1 MRRPLTN
8 VLLKV
13 FAFGF
18 YQVHAPILF
27 FVFFILVGC
36 VPGNML
42 ISYHESL
49 MTAMCSSP
57 AMLMMVIGG
66 WLLYIFKSWHYV
78 SVQLLAPEKQFLFYS
93 SNALNSK
100 EQLISW
106 CYMQAIILSPIII
119 YALMAIS
126 VGVAH
131 YYYVLPAIIL
141 LFLAGMVWCSA
152 LIYTRII
159 NRLVDGGRQ
168 SFMLKLSR
176 KWRKPYFSLYI
187 YHVFDKLK
195 VQYFITKGLSWLIIT
210 GVFYLFADVKSDI
223 RVAGIAILAVITA
236 HVVLIFEARRFEET
250 RLSFSRNL
258 PYSRLGLFLNFGGV
272 YFFLLL
278 PECVW
283 LFSRFNPFMAVELL
297 LAGLSIAM
305 LFHSLLYWFG
315 LNMDKYIQWMLGL
328 FIVLFWVIMFHL
340 LWALIPLN
348 LGVAYLFFYFNYY
361 VCEGMVKKNE

>member
-1 MRRPLTN
+1 MKHPLTN
-8 VLLKV
+8 VLLKI

-27 FVFFILVGC
+27 FAFFILVGC
-36 VPGNML
+36 VPGDML

-49 MTAMCSSP
+49 MMAMCSSSV
-57 AMLMMVIGG
+57 MLAVVAAG

-78 SVQLLAPEKQFLFYS
+78 SVQLLAPQKQFLFYS
-93 SNALNSK
+93 SNALNRYQ
-100 EQLISW
+100 QLKSW
-106 CYMQAIILSPIII
+106 GYTQAVILAPVII
-119 YALMAIS
+119 YATMAVC
-126 VGVAH
+126 VGVGHH
-131 YYYVLPAIIL
+131 YYLLPAVII
-141 LFLAGMVWCSA
+141 LFLAGMVWASA
-152 LIYTRII
+152 LIYTRVV
-159 NRLVDGGRQ
+159 NRLVDGSSQ
-168 SFMLKLSR
+168 SFLLKLSS

-195 VQYFITKGLSWLIIT
+195 VQYFVTKALSWLIVS
-210 GVFYLFADVKSDI
+210 GVFYLFADVKNDT
-223 RVAGIAILAVITA
+223 RLAGIAILAVITA

-258 PYSRLGLFLNFGGV
+258 PFSRLRLFLNFAGV
-272 YFFLLL
+272 YFFMLI

-283 LFSRFNPFMAVELL
+283 LFTRFNPLMAVELL
-297 LAGLSIAM
+297 LAGLSVAM

-315 LNMDKYIQWMLGL
+315 LNMDKYIQWIMGL
-328 FIVLFWVIMFHL
+328 FIVLFWVIMFRL

-361 VCEGMVKKNE
+361 NYQGMVVKDN

>member
-1 MRRPLTN
+1 MKPLSN
-8 VLLKV
+8 VLLKI

-49 MTAMCSSP
+49 MMAMCSSP
-57 AMLMMVIGG
+57 MMLLLVCSG
-66 WLLYIFKSWHYV
+66 WLLYVVKSWHYV
-78 SVQLLAPEKQFLFYS
+78 SVQLAAPEKQFLFYS
-93 SNALNSK
+93 SNALGRA
-100 EQLISW
+100 EQLQSW
-106 CYMQAIILSPIII
+106 AYVQVIILAPVLI
-119 YALMAIS
+119 YAALAIF
-126 VGVAH
+126 VGLTH
-131 YYYVLPAIIL
+131 HFYLLPLIMLI
-141 LFLAGMVWCSA
+141 FLCTIVWCSA
-152 LIYTRII
+152 LLYTRIL
-159 NRLVDGGRQ
+159 NRLIDGSSQ
-168 SFMLKLSR
+168 SLLLKLSS

-195 VQYFITKGLSWLIIT
+195 VQYFVTKALSWLIIT
-210 GVFYLFADVKSDI
+210 GVFYLFADVKTDL
-223 RVAGIAILAVITA
+223 RVAGIAILAVTTA

-258 PYSRLGLFLNFGGV
+258 PYSRLNLFLNFVGV

-278 PECVW
+278 PECIW
-283 LFSRFNPFMAVELL
+283 LFSRFNPLIAAELL
-297 LAGLSIAM
+297 LAGLSTIM

-315 LNMDKYIQWMLGL
+315 LNMDKYIQWVLGL
-328 FIVLFWVIMFHL
+328 FVVLFWVIMFRL

-348 LGVAYLFFYFNYY
+348 LGIAYSFFYFNYY
-361 VCEGMVKKNE
+361 SYQGMVEKE